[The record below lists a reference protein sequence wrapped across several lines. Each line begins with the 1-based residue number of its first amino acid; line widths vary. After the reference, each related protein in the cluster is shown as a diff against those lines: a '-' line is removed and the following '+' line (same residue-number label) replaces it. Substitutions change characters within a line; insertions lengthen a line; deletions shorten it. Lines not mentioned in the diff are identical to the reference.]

1 MSGCLGGANAIR
13 PCVFLCLLASSCV
26 FLRLACVFLR
36 LACVCAAYVFWACPL
51 TCAEERACQGRAIR
65 DSEFSSVLH
74 LPVGEVWTAPIVASL
89 LSLTQRGACYDLVN
103 SIFVN
108 GRI

>member
-1 MSGCLGGANAIR
+1 MQFAL
-13 PCVFLCLLASSCV
+13 VSSCV
-26 FLRLACVFLR
+26 FLRLLASSCVWLASSCVWLAYVLR
-36 LACVCAAYVFWACPL
+36 MCVFWACPL